1 MRKPLFWIVWTVA
14 LTWLIPAPAF
24 AYLDPGTGSM
34 LVSALIGIAATV
46 FFLLKSFFYKGA
58 NLFYRLSGKTA
69 PKDAGAIVFYGEARQ
84 YWNTFRPVLEALDR
98 AGIKAAYLCSDPD
111 DPGLTHPFTHI
122 TTRHIG
128 QGNRAFAALNM
139 LEADIC
145 VLTTPGLDVLQIQRS
160 PGVKHYAHIVHSI
173 TDMAFYKIYAF
184 DYFDSVFCA
193 GPHQMRSLRHLENL
207 RGTTPKRLLES
218 GCPYMDVFAET
229 LDKTAEQPAE
239 EQRHAAPPPAST
251 HAYADSRVARPAT
264 ASEQNKTL
272 PRILIAPTWGRNGLL
287 FRFGSGSII
296 PLAEEGY
303 EICLRPHPQSFRSE
317 PDLIERL
324 KRELAPYPHV
334 TWDSGASALE
344 AMRASD
350 ILISDLSGIVFDYA
364 FILERPVITLQ
375 FTPDTRGMDAA
386 DLPWPAW
393 ELEILPA
400 LGAHVSPDSI
410 TRLPEIIAGL
420 PLPEEFRAHMRRLRG
435 QSMYNFRN
443 SGSVI
448 AAQLQEIYHELNRD
462 AASNSM

>member
-1 MRKPLFWIVWTVA
+1 MRNRLRWTLWAVF
-14 LTWLIPAPAF
+14 LTWCIPTPAF

-46 FFLLKSFFYKGA
+46 FFLLKSFYYKAA

-98 AGIKAAYLCSDPD
+98 AGVKAAYLCSDAD
-111 DPGLTHPFTHI
+111 DPGITHPFTHI
-122 TTRHIG
+122 TVRHIG

-160 PGVKHYAHIVHSI
+160 PGVKHYAHLVHSI

-184 DYFDSVFCA
+184 DYFDSVLCA
-193 GPHQMRSLRHLENL
+193 GPHQIRSLRHLESL
-207 RGTTPKRLLES
+207 RGAAPKRLLES
-218 GCPYMDVFAET
+218 GCPYMDVFADALET
-229 LDKTAEQPAE
+229 AKEQKTADAPEAPAMPVSHPVSGPE
-239 EQRHAAPPPAST
+239 AAP
-251 HAYADSRVARPAT
+251 
-264 ASEQNKTL
+264 

-287 FRFGSGSII
+287 FRFGSDIII
-296 PLAEEGY
+296 PLAEKGY
-303 EICLRPHPQSFRSE
+303 EICLRPHPQSFLSE
-317 PDLIERL
+317 SDLIERL
-324 KRELAPYPHV
+324 KKELAPFPMV
-334 TWDSGASALE
+334 RWDRGASALE

-375 FTPDTRGMDAA
+375 FTPDTRGMDAS

-393 ELEILPA
+393 ELDILPA
-400 LGAHVSPDSI
+400 LGAHVAPDQI
-410 TRLPEIIAGL
+410 TRLPEIIASL
-420 PLPEEFRAHMRRLRG
+420 PQPDIFADRMRDLRG

-443 SGSVI
+443 SGAVI
-448 AAQLQEIYHELNRD
+448 AGQLQAIYRELNPSD
-462 AASNSM
+462 GPAK